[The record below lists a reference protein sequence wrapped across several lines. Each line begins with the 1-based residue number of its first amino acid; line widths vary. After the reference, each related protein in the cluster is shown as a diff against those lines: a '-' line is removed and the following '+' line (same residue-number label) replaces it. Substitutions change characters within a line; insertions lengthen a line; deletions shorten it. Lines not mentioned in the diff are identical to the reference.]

1 MLLDSQASE
10 LPKLLDASLKTIKE
24 TEGIEEED
32 SKFIDE
38 EEVYEINNEDF

>member
-24 TEGIEEED
+24 TEGLEEED

-38 EEVYEINNEDF
+38 EEVYEKNNEDL